1 MKKQYITDDGE
12 VFSTEAEATAHETHL
27 ANIKANQEKLAAEK
41 QGRKDDIKADYMAL
55 MKKVEQYNKDYGEPL
70 TYSEKL
76 NSLYS
81 PSALIR
87 DIFNVANLFR
97 W

>member
-1 MKKQYITDDGE
+1 MKKQYITDDGK
-12 VFSTEAEATAHETHL
+12 VFSTEDEATAHETYL

-41 QGRKDDIKADYMAL
+41 QGRKEDIKADYKAL
-55 MKKVEQYNKDYGEPL
+55 MKKVAQYNSDYGEPL
-70 TYSEKL
+70 SYSEKA
-76 NSLYS
+76 NNLYS

>member
-1 MKKQYITDDGE
+1 MKKQYITDDGK
-12 VFSTEAEATAHETHL
+12 VFSTEAEATTHEML
-27 ANIKANQEKLAAEK
+27 LEKIKANQEKLAAEK